1 MFVVLPEDLVEWA
14 SPQHLA
20 LYCEIYL
27 LEVRRKKYNLRQLAS
42 ESALTYKQAIKLRS
56 IAKLTLQKARGN
68 NGK

>member
-27 LEVRRKKYNLRQLAS
+27 LEVRRKKYNLRKIVSQY
-42 ESALTYKQAIKLRS
+42 ELTYKQAIKLRS
-56 IAKLTLQKARGN
+56 IAKSTLEKAKSKR
-68 NGK
+68 

>member
-27 LEVRRKKYNLRQLAS
+27 LEVRRKKYNLRKIVSQY
-42 ESALTYKQAIKLRS
+42 ELTYKQAIKLRS
-56 IAKLTLQKARGN
+56 IAKLTLEKARGN
-68 NGK
+68 KQ

>member
-27 LEVRRKKYNLRQLAS
+27 LEVRRKKYNLRKIVSQY
-42 ESALTYKQAIKLRS
+42 ELTYKQAIKLRS
-56 IAKLTLQKARGN
+56 IAKSTLEKARGN
-68 NGK
+68 K